1 MPQATIQYLDEAGV
15 RALAEQLATGMNSKI
30 YSAIIISLD
39 SATNRDNVHSLSAL
53 GLYNILGAA
62 NASGSTTINGKI
74 NGLSSDLSTLQQTV
88 NNYTH
93 LQIEVVTGAITT
105 VSSPSTSKLY
115 LQRDDPTD
123 DTFVMYI
130 YRQNVEV
137 PVLDANDEPTY
148 DQTTGE
154 LITQIVNQW
163 VSIGKTDVIL
173 TNYWSKS
180 EISDLKDALSMYDI
194 SLITTSNYVS
204 NKVATAFNS

>member
-1 MPQATIQYLDEAGV
+1 MPQTTIKYLDEIGV
-15 RALAEQLATGMNSKI
+15 ASLAQQLAAGMNSKI
-30 YSAIIISLD
+30 YSAIVSSLD
-39 SATNRDNVHSLSAL
+39 SATNRDNVHALSAQ
-53 GLYNILGAA
+53 GLYNILGAS
-62 NASGSTTINGKI
+62 NATGSTTLNGKI
-74 NGLSSDLSTLQQTV
+74 NGLSSDLTTLQQAV

-93 LQIEVVTGAITT
+93 LQIEIVTGAITS
-105 VSSPSTSKLY
+105 VASPSTSKLY

-130 YRQNVEV
+130 YRENVEV
-137 PVLDANDEPTY
+137 AVLDANDEPTY
-148 DQTTGE
+148 DSTTGE

-180 EISDLKDALSMYDI
+180 EISALKDALSMYDI